1 MKRIQSIITALMMV
15 VGTGELSDNFTPST
29 VFEVVPIVNVASDD
43 EIFEESRTPEVT
55 TSLTTTMLT
64 TTSTTTTT
72 RKETT
77 ITTTTTTVVTTT
89 TEELPTTTEEVVPIA
104 VEETFNE
111 EIALEESIENY
122 IYSTGEWVEL
132 DSSSVEKSWNRA
144 EWDETWLPGF
154 ASTIEYTNVDLQAL
168 YNIVEHETSGCSARH
183 KQIITSAIINRVIYG
198 WGSSIYDVLTAP
210 GQFSGVWSYVDRT
223 DYATQDT
230 IDCVNYVL
238 ATGIDFADGGI
249 MFYNPTYCGY
259 MEWFESHELV
269 AEIEGHRIFR

>member
-15 VGTGELSDNFTPST
+15 VGTGELSDNFIPST

-77 ITTTTTTVVTTT
+77 TTTTTI
-89 TEELPTTTEEVVPIA
+89 EELTTAIEEVAPIA
-104 VEETFNE
+104 VEETFTE
-111 EIALEESIENY
+111 ETVLEENTESY

-154 ASTIEYTNVDLQAL
+154 ASTIEYTDVDLQAF

-198 WGSSIYDVLTAP
+198 WGGSIYDVLTAP
-210 GQFSGVWSYVDRT
+210 GQFSEVWSYVDRT